1 MAFSPTV
8 DILDIICSSFKMA
21 GSVIA
26 LRDENAVVDAALQ
39 WLIERDGWTHELLF
53 DSSKTFKAR
62 RKLEVVVCIGLGDG
76 GDDGDVVTLGADA
89 VGAGDDGDVDVY
101 SNQYLFS

>member
-8 DILDIICSSFKMA
+8 DVLDIICSSFKMA

-26 LRDENAVVDAALQ
+26 LGYENAVVDAALQ

-53 DSSKTFKAR
+53 DSSKTFKAGC
-62 RKLEVVVCIGLGDG
+62 KLEVVVCIGLGDS
-76 GDDGDVVTLGADA
+76 GDNSDVVTLGADA
-89 VGAGDDGDVDVY
+89 VGTGDDSDVDVY